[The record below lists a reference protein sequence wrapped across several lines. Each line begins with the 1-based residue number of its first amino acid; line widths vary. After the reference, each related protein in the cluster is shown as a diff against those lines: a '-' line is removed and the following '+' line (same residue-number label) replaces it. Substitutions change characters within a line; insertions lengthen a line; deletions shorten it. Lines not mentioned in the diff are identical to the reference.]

1 MTRTDYLAA
10 ADAVT
15 AAGEAELWGQAAEDA
30 IDSAVEIAGTQP
42 TASEN
47 ALVGIG
53 LALRA
58 TNARIEALTDE
69 VINLADV
76 LAAVQAA
83 PRPVRRPWWRRLA
96 DRLNFTGRERGETA
110 QACPHCEA
118 HGNAQDDAQDDVEDA
133 APGTEPG
140 DVQGGASVTRLHTSG
155 VRS

>member
-58 TNARIEALTDE
+58 TNARIEAPTDE

-76 LAAVQAA
+76 LAASQAA
-83 PRPVRRPWWRRLA
+83 PRLVRRPWWRRLA
-96 DRLNFTGRERGETA
+96 YRCSFTGRERGETA
-110 QACPHCEA
+110 QACPHCAA
-118 HGNAQDDAQDDVEDA
+118 HGNAQDDVEDA